1 MPKLS
6 ESDHRERE
14 AGDLALSDTRMR
26 VRTSP
31 PGGAIAEN
39 LAGAVDQLEIAI
51 AKLEDRM
58 QDQEIVG
65 RDLDLRLKYLQEKL
79 GIDPTAWKDG
89 KRV

>member
-1 MPKLS
+1 MSKP
-6 ESDHRERE
+6 DRAQPE
-14 AGDLALSDTRMR
+14 AGDLVLSDTRPRGRAR
-26 VRTSP
+26 VP
-31 PGGAIAEN
+31 AGASAEN
-39 LAGAVDQLEIAI
+39 QAAGLDQLEIDV

-65 RDLDLRLKYLQEKL
+65 RDLDLRMKYLQEKL